1 MPYFCL
7 VLINAKKS
15 FFNIHTLQKMNI
27 SIGCD
32 HAGFPYKNLIINFL
46 TQTGHQV
53 IDKGTMSLDSVD
65 YPDFAHAVAQ
75 TIQKKEADL
84 GILLCGS
91 GNGVAITANKY
102 TDVRAALAWNTQI
115 AQLGRQHNHANVL
128 CLPVRFIS
136 ESEALQIVEI
146 FLHTAPEIGRH
157 AQRVA
162 KISIQP

>member
-1 MPYFCL
+1 
-7 VLINAKKS
+7 
-15 FFNIHTLQKMNI
+15 MNI

-46 TQTGHQV
+46 TQAGHQ
-53 IDKGTMSLDSVD
+53 IMDKGTMSLDSVD

-102 TDVRAALAWNTQI
+102 ADVRAALAWNPQI
-115 AQLGRQHNHANVL
+115 AQLGRQHNHANIL
-128 CLPVRFIS
+128 CLPVRFVS
-136 ESEALQIVEI
+136 ESEAIAIVES
-146 FLHTAPEIGRH
+146 FLNTPPEAGRH

-162 KISIQP
+162 KINLLP